1 MPKQE
6 QRRKVE
12 EEYEYKLKEL
22 NEEVDQVQDE
32 GNET

>member
-6 QRRKVE
+6 QRRRVE
-12 EEYEYKLKEL
+12 EEYEDKLKEL
-22 NEEVDQVQDE
+22 NDEIDRVQDE

>member
-12 EEYEYKLKEL
+12 EEYEDKLREL
-22 NEEVDQVQDE
+22 NEEIERIQDE